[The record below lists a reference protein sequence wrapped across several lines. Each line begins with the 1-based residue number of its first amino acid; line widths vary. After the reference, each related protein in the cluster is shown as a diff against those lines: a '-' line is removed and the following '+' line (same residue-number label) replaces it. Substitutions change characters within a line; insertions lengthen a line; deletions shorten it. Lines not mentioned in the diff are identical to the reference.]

1 MPIESTLRTV
11 STTMLLIAFV
21 AVGYF
26 CLGLLGLQLAVPP
39 SQAGAVWPP
48 AGIALAAMLL
58 YGPRI
63 WPGIF
68 IGNFCISAWAFGF
81 SSESLVI
88 YFATGT
94 GATLN
99 AYISFRLIQHYIGLP
114 NDLIKEKDILLFLL
128 IGGPLCCLIP
138 ATVGISSMFLSGI
151 ITFSEIPVN
160 WFSWWV
166 GDTIGV
172 LIFTPLTLTLFY
184 KNNPVWK
191 RRRFILTIPL
201 LVTFTLVIV
210 FFFYIQQLEYKR
222 QQHHF
227 IDQARNITQ
236 SINSR
241 IQSNIRNIQSSHI
254 FFGSSKNVNEV
265 EFKSYAKS
273 NLEHFLELEQI
284 RWIKLDSKKGFYT
297 EYCEKRPD
305 SNIDINYIPG
315 NLLPLLISNFILS
328 DSSVIFIREDKNI
341 LYLFSSVYKNGP
353 NQIIDLIGVISTSI
367 EIDKLINN
375 ILHNNELYNV
385 NLSVIEPET
394 GRQIY
399 KNTPRSNA
407 SIILQHNINLTGH
420 KWLLTFSFNNHID
433 NQTHWSMWW
442 VIISGLLFT
451 SLLGTGLLLLTGRY
465 FETEAIVNE
474 RTAELQVAKNHAEN
488 ANQAKSRFISN
499 ISHELRTP
507 LNGILGFTQLLKN
520 KPNLIDDDRKKF
532 NIIEH
537 CGNHLL
543 TLINDL
549 LDISRIETNKINI
562 HYTSF
567 DFNLFLNDIISIFK
581 LESEEKNLNF
591 IVNKDYHLD
600 KIIAD
605 KKRLRQIITNIL
617 CNAIKFT
624 NEGYIKF
631 SISNDDE
638 FLKFNIEDSGCGIS
652 AHNHEIIFSPFVQVN
667 DNDFSKEGI
676 GLGLAITQ
684 ELIRLMGGKIFVSS
698 QINQGSAFSVEI
710 PFVTDTQ
717 EQQTLVIDNNLNVKN
732 NCKINILVTDDNE
745 INLLLF
751 SHILDG
757 LHCQYDIATDGR
769 EALQL
774 LMENQY
780 QLALVD
786 LNMPVMSG
794 MELIKKIKQ
803 QNISIT
809 TVAISA
815 YADKNRIDMAL
826 TSGFD
831 HYLTKPVDANDIK
844 KLIASVDKAHETS

>member
-1 MPIESTLRTV
+1 
-11 STTMLLIAFV
+11 MLLIVFV

-48 AGIALAAMLL
+48 AGIALASMLL

-81 SSESLVI
+81 NSESLVI

-99 AYISFRLIQHYIGLP
+99 AYVAFRLIQHYIGLP

-138 ATVGISSMFLSGI
+138 ATVGISSMFLNGI
-151 ITFSEIPVN
+151 ITFPEIPVN

-172 LIFTPLTLTLFY
+172 LIFTPLILTLFY

-201 LVTFTLVIV
+201 LVTFILVII
-210 FFFYIQQLEYKR
+210 FFFYIQQLEYNR
-222 QQHHF
+222 QQHQF
-227 IDQARNITQ
+227 IDQAKNITQ

-241 IQSNIRNIQSSHI
+241 IQSNIRNIQLVNNFYI
-254 FFGSSKNVNEV
+254 SSKNIDEL
-265 EFKSYAKS
+265 EFKSYTQSILK
-273 NLEHFLELEQI
+273 HFPELEQI
-284 RWIKLDSKKGFYT
+284 RWIKFDLKKGLYT
-297 EYCEKRPD
+297 EYYEKRSDSTTDVNYFPD
-305 SNIDINYIPG
+305 
-315 NLLPLLISNFILS
+315 NLLSLLTSNFILS
-328 DSSVIFIREDKNI
+328 NTSAIFLRKDKNI
-341 LYLFSSVYKNGP
+341 LDLYTSVYKNSQ
-353 NQIIDLIGVISTSI
+353 NQLINLAGVISISI
-367 EIDKLINN
+367 AIDKLIDNVLN
-375 ILHNNELYNV
+375 KNLYDINLTILE
-385 NLSVIEPET
+385 SES

-399 KNTPRSNA
+399 KNTPRSDT
-407 SIILQHNINLTGH
+407 SITLHHSINLTDH
-420 KWLLTFSFNNHID
+420 KWILTFSFNNHID
-433 NQTHWSMWW
+433 NRTHWSMWW
-442 VIISGLLFT
+442 VLISGLLFT

-465 FETEAIVNE
+465 FEIEYVVNE
-474 RTAELQVAKNHAEN
+474 RTAELQAAKNHAET

-520 KPNLIDDDRKKF
+520 KPNLVNDDRKQI

-562 HYTSF
+562 HYKNF
-567 DFNLFLNDIISIFK
+567 DLNLFLDDIISIFK
-581 LESEEKNLNF
+581 LKSEEKNLNF
-591 IVNKDYHLD
+591 IVNKNHHLD

-605 KKRLRQIITNIL
+605 EKRLRQIITNIL

-624 NEGYIKF
+624 NKGYIKF
-631 SISNDDE
+631 IISNDDE
-638 FLKFNIEDSGCGIS
+638 SLKFIIEDSGCGIS

-667 DNDFSKEGI
+667 DNNFSKEGI

-684 ELIRLMGGKIFVSS
+684 ELIRLMGGKISVSS
-698 QINQGSAFSVEI
+698 QVNQGSVFTVEI
-710 PFVTDTQ
+710 PFVTDTK
-717 EQQTLVIDNNLNVKN
+717 EQQTLIIDNNPNVKN
-732 NCKINILVTDDNE
+732 NCKINILVADDNE

-751 SHILDG
+751 SHILDE

-774 LMENQY
+774 IMENRY

-794 MELIKKIKQ
+794 MELIKEIKQ

-815 YADKNRIDMAL
+815 YADQNKINMAL
-826 TSGFD
+826 NSGFN
-831 HYLTKPVDANDIK
+831 HYLTKPVAADDIK
-844 KLIASVDKAHETS
+844 KLIVSVDKAHETS